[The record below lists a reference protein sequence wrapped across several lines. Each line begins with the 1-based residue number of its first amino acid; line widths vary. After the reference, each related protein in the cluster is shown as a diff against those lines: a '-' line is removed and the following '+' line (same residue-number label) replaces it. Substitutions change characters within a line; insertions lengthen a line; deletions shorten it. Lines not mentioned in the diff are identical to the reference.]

1 MRNSLKL
8 AIALKPEFGRLPEL
22 LQLNIYHNWLMFK
35 GLKSRPKN
43 PMSKEFITLFV
54 DTLLPSVLSVRSI
67 HIYFNFSFLSFLGDF
82 LSDIV
87 MQMFAGHGLYIQMH
101 IHCLSEYLNRYGYKG
116 IFLYDLDKCCI
127 FHEEPFLHPHSSL
140 PLNFSSSSLLKTT
153 WK

>member
-67 HIYFNFSFLSFLGDF
+67 HIYFNFF
-82 LSDIV
+82 
-87 MQMFAGHGLYIQMH
+87 
-101 IHCLSEYLNRYGYKG
+101 
-116 IFLYDLDKCCI
+116 IFVI
-127 FHEEPFLHPHSSL
+127 SWRL
-140 PLNFSSSSLLKTT
+140 P
-153 WK
+153 